1 MSTRSSLEQGVQL
14 SSPHS
19 GKGHVFWLSF
29 IAVVVCSVLSALDIT
44 AVSTALSTIT
54 HDLNVGDKFVW
65 VGAAYGLAAAA
76 IVPFTGRLADIFGR
90 RPTMMGCVFAFFLG
104 SALSGS
110 AQNMDWLIA
119 ARSTSSF
126 CTFSPLSH
134 VNVCAA
140 VQGIGGGGIF
150 NLATIVIS
158 DLVPLAERGTYQGLL
173 VLAWGIAAACGP
185 IIGGAFA
192 ENATWR
198 WLFCEF
204 VLSPLLCV
212 LSNISRRPDLNL
224 PLCGIAFFLVMIYLR
239 VRTPGGSVREK
250 LLRIDL
256 P

>member
-1 MSTRSSLEQGVQL
+1 MSL
-14 SSPHS
+14 
-19 GKGHVFWLSF
+19 

-44 AVSTALSTIT
+44 AVSTALPTIT
-54 HDLNVGDKFVW
+54 HDLNGGDKFVW

-90 RPTMMGCVFAFFLG
+90 RPTMLGCVFAFLLG
-104 SALSGS
+104 SALSGA

-119 ARSTSSF
+119 ARSTSLFRSF
-126 CTFSPLSH
+126 SSPSSH
-134 VNVCAA
+134 PHVCVA

-185 IIGGAFA
+185 IIGGAFS

-198 WLFCEF
+198 WLFCEL
-204 VLSPLLCV
+204 VLSLYCCVCCLTSFAVQTSIYLCV
-212 LSNISRRPDLNL
+212 VSPSSL
-224 PLCGIAFFLVMIYLR
+224 F
-239 VRTPGGSVREK
+239 
-250 LLRIDL
+250 
-256 P
+256 